1 MKLAVASFEEQEFLV
16 GPFLNNP
23 SFFHNT
29 DPVGV
34 SDGGEPV
41 GDDHGGA
48 VFHQVFDG
56 LLDLDFGL
64 GIEGGG
70 GLIKDEDGRVLDQG
84 TGNRETL
91 SLTA

>member
-1 MKLAVASFEEQEFLV
+1 MKLAVTSLEEEKFLV
-16 GPFLNNP
+16 GSFLNNP

-41 GDDHGGA
+41 GDNHGGA

-56 LLDLDFGL
+56 LLDLDFRFGV
-64 GIEGGG
+64 EGGG
-70 GLIKDEDGRVLDQG
+70 GLIEDEDRGVFDQG
-84 TGNRETL
+84 TSNRQTL
-91 SLTA
+91 SLPA

>member
-16 GPFLNNP
+16 GSFLNNP

-34 SDGGEPV
+34 SDGREPV

-56 LLDLDFGL
+56 LLDLDF
-64 GIEGGG
+64 
-70 GLIKDEDGRVLDQG
+70 
-84 TGNRETL
+84 
-91 SLTA
+91 